1 MITLISHL
9 MNAQLGTYLNLANT
23 VYASKRQEVL
33 SCNGFPKKSKAGWV
47 AGFTFHMILLRH

>member
-1 MITLISHL
+1 